1 MNRLNELVEKA
12 FSRQALHT
20 ADLPGLDLYMDQVI
34 TLVENG
40 YAANKRTA
48 EEKLLTKTMVQNY
61 SKAGLVRPIKGKKY
75 TPGHIVQ
82 MLAIYSL
89 KRTLTIGEIK
99 QALDALYA
107 QEGGEQALPDCYE
120 RALSQKDAL
129 AGAIAGLLEQNGFSE
144 CQSRSDAF
152 TSLLTAAAL
161 SEAFACLAEGILDRY
176 LPAEQKARR
185 S

>member
-1 MNRLNELVEKA
+1 MDRLNELVEKA
-12 FSRQALHT
+12 FSRRALHT

-75 TPGHIVQ
+75 TPGHIVP

-89 KRTLTIGEIK
+89 TRTLTIGEIK
-99 QALDALYA
+99 QALDA

-144 CQSRSDAF
+144 CRSRSDAF
-152 TSLLTAAAL
+152 TFLLTAAAL